1 MWRTGILS
9 LVEECDVSEYI
20 KLFKKAMR
28 NPDLLMTILENK
40 DRCLSLS
47 KNEAKKDP
55 VRRTIIPYIYS
66 LGVIFSIITELR
78 RKHENYFIVKELADM
93 YRPPLL

>member
-47 KNEAKKDP
+47 KNEAKKRSC
-55 VRRTIIPYIYS
+55 V
-66 LGVIFSIITELR
+66 
-78 RKHENYFIVKELADM
+78 
-93 YRPPLL
+93 